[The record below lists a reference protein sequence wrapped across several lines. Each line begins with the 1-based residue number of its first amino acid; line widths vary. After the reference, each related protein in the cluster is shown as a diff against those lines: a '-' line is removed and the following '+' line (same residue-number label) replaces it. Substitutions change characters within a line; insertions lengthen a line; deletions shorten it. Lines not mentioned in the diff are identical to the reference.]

1 MSLKLRPE
9 VEYILTTL
17 HQAGYEVF
25 LVGGAVRD
33 LLLDKDFKDYDFT
46 TNARPEQIKELFPE
60 SYYENEFGTVSITHP
75 ELLKQMGVDEE
86 AVGLA
91 RVDAKSDATLI
102 DLAQASK
109 IHHSLQVPEELK
121 TATNSIAVD
130 HENAYQYFPDF
141 EITTYRSQ
149 EIYEDF
155 RHPDPTQLE
164 WGESIEEDL
173 ARRDF
178 TINALA
184 LNLQGE
190 IIDPYQGQADL
201 EAKLIKTVGEP
212 DERFKEDALRMLRA
226 IRFSVQLGFVID
238 PAVLQSIKAHSHL
251 VAKISSERIRDE
263 FFKILSSSQPK
274 AGLQLLDETGLLS
287 EFLPELAATK
297 GVEQGGH
304 HTTDVWTHSLDA
316 LANCPSSDPIV
327 KLATLLHDI
336 GKPATYQL
344 RNGEIT
350 FYNHEIVGSRIAD
363 RIGQRLHLSK
373 RELRRLFILVRHHM
387 FYYQP
392 ENSDAAIRR
401 FMTRVGLENIDD
413 ILALREGDRLGSGV
427 RKTSWRLEE
436 MKERIVGQL
445 NQPMAVTDL
454 AISGHDLMAQFDLKP
469 GPWIGA
475 VLDKLLEEVLD
486 NPELN
491 TKEQLLKLAQELV

>member
-1 MSLKLRPE
+1 M
-9 VEYILTTL
+9 
-17 HQAGYEVF
+17 
-25 LVGGAVRD
+25 
-33 LLLDKDFKDYDFT
+33 
-46 TNARPEQIKELFPE
+46 
-60 SYYENEFGTVSITHP
+60 
-75 ELLKQMGVDEE
+75 
-86 AVGLA
+86 
-91 RVDAKSDATLI
+91 
-102 DLAQASK
+102 
-109 IHHSLQVPEELK
+109 
-121 TATNSIAVD
+121 
-130 HENAYQYFPDF
+130 
-141 EITTYRSQ
+141 
-149 EIYEDF
+149 
-155 RHPDPTQLE
+155 
-164 WGESIEEDL
+164 
-173 ARRDF
+173 
-178 TINALA
+178 
-184 LNLQGE
+184 
-190 IIDPYQGQADL
+190 
-201 EAKLIKTVGEP
+201 
-212 DERFKEDALRMLRA
+212 
-226 IRFSVQLGFVID
+226 
-238 PAVLQSIKAHSHL
+238 
-251 VAKISSERIRDE
+251 
-263 FFKILSSSQPK
+263 
-274 AGLQLLDETGLLS
+274 
-287 EFLPELAATK
+287 
-297 GVEQGGH
+297 
-304 HTTDVWTHSLDA
+304 DA